1 MAADATDQTTAAKT
15 ESASQST
22 YMGAGKETV
31 TVYAGNI
38 EQIGRRSD
46 GSRNVVFRSA
56 SSTFDTQWPKWAY
69 QIAMAAYLYDKQIQ
83 VIADGQPDGDKL
95 RSVNLI
101 LPVHPPRQ
109 GPQPAHHRPLTSE
122 NSTACLDSDAPGR
135 GGSDQGGAEGDQGD
149 LPADHPASGQTY
161 LTWLLVMLLSRLNRP
176 NIRRSPDAAAEA
188 LRRTLIKGNQ
198 TRFPGAKEE
207 PCAR

>member
-15 ESASQST
+15 ESAGQS
-22 YMGAGKETV
+22 MGRGAGKETV

-38 EQIGRRSD
+38 VQIGRRSD

-101 LPVHPPRQ
+101 LPVHPQHQ
-109 GPQPAHHRPLTSE
+109 GPQPAHYRPLTSE
-122 NSTACLDSDAPGR
+122 NSTAALILAHRVRRWLPGTGGSPWPCSPRPSSPSPPPTGAGAIIAAPGPAITD
-135 GGSDQGGAEGDQGD
+135 GKQPPDNEDHD
-149 LPADHPASGQTY
+149 LQLEY
-161 LTWLLVMLLSRLNRP
+161 Q
-176 NIRRSPDAAAEA
+176 A
-188 LRRTLIKGNQ
+188 LPIGN
-198 TRFPGAKEE
+198 T
-207 PCAR
+207 

>member
-1 MAADATDQTTAAKT
+1 MAADATDQTTAAKI
-15 ESASQST
+15 ESASQSM

-38 EQIGRRSD
+38 VQIGRRSD
-46 GSRNVVFRSA
+46 GSRNVVFQST

-101 LPVHPPRQ
+101 LPIHPPHQ
-109 GPQPAHHRPLTSE
+109 GPQPARHRPLTSE

-135 GGSDQGGAEGDQGD
+135 YLWNAWTGAAGHQACVCDVSLMQRA
-149 LPADHPASGQTY
+149 PADAAPGPAVRPWWQRPGRRRGRSG
-161 LTWLLVMLLSRLNRP
+161 
-176 NIRRSPDAAAEA
+176 
-188 LRRTLIKGNQ
+188 
-198 TRFPGAKEE
+198 
-207 PCAR
+207 